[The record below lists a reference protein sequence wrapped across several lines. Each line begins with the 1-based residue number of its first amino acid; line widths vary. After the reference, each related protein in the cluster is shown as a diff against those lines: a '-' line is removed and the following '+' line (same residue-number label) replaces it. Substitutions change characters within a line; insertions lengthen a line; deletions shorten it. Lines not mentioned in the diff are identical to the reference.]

1 MEKKRLTPVK
11 AIREKCLDCCCGSA
25 NEVKLCT
32 IERCALW
39 PYRFGKNPHHRE
51 MTQEE
56 KEKLALNFR
65 GNTPEN
71 RGQNPET
78 DSGV

>member
-1 MEKKRLTPVK
+1 MEGKKLTPIK

-32 IERCALW
+32 VERCALY
-39 PYRFGKNPHHRE
+39 PYRFGKNPYLRE
-51 MTQEE
+51 MTPEE
-56 KEKLALNFR
+56 KEKRIANLR
-65 GNTPEN
+65 GNAAEN